1 MMLARPST
9 TCRSSKKRAGTDVA
23 TPESKVKKHIHALLR
38 AHGAY
43 AVNYIGGVSAN
54 NGTPD
59 ILACLDGRFIG
70 IEAKAGKNKPTDL
83 QTINLKR
90 IDEAGGLALVI
101 NETCFVTLELMLR
114 DPQSARSN
122 YHLFARPLAESDAG
136 AGAPVKRQPKE
147 T

>member
-1 MMLARPST
+1 M
-9 TCRSSKKRAGTDVA
+9 A
-23 TPESKVKKHIHALLR
+23 TPESKVKAKIHAMLK

-59 ILACLDGRFIG
+59 ILACLNGRFIA

-83 QTINLKR
+83 QTLNLKR

-101 NETCFVTLELMLR
+101 NEENLIVLEVMLN
-114 DPQSARSN
+114 DPRLARSN
-122 YHLFARPLAESDAG
+122 YKLFARPLTEADAG
-136 AGAPVKRQPKE
+136 AATPAKRKPKAP
-147 T
+147 

>member
-1 MMLARPST
+1 M
-9 TCRSSKKRAGTDVA
+9 A
-23 TPESKVKKHIHALLR
+23 TPESLVKKKIHALLK

-43 AVNYIGGVSAN
+43 AVNYIGGISAN

-59 ILACLDGRFIG
+59 ILACLNGRFIG

-83 QTINLKR
+83 QTLNLKR

-101 NETCFVTLELMLR
+101 NETNMTELEVKLC

-122 YHLFARPLAESDAG
+122 YHLFARPLTEADAG
-136 AGAPVKRQPKE
+136 AGAPVKRKPKE